1 MTQLYGKKH
10 QQLLDWLSGDWWQEQ
25 AAICWVE
32 GFPGVGKTEL
42 HRRLLLQMQHQ
53 NKPTAYVNLLEEAA
67 TPLDVLFLKLSQELA
82 AAGHDALAQKIDQGA
97 QLSAVQ
103 NTLMQMLAAEPML
116 LVLDDFQCTL
126 NGTGEPAG
134 EFANFLR
141 TVKNKTGPPSRVLL
155 LTDRHPHPGTWSEN
169 ILYKRLESLDAEDGA
184 AYMLDLLQQK
194 QPQTTISPE
203 QLADVVAWVD
213 GNPRALRAIASNLE
227 YEPLESLIELQP
239 ESWEQRERAISPQ
252 LLQDLESQLVGKVLK
267 RLEEVDREVLFGI
280 SVFRK
285 PFKAKGF
292 DRFLKPHQNY
302 SAIRTRLVDNLLVKR
317 LDTNEYILEKIAREV
332 AADFAKQNPARNR
345 GAHSLAGDYYA
356 RHFQAQQIT
365 GGAKLGGDFVE
376 AKFHWTQAQRVDDLK
391 DIARLFQA
399 YISANINWVTPLP
412 KKPDERD
419 ERIALLSVLLD
430 EPGAPS
436 LHYHLARCLEQR
448 GHNGDK
454 QRALAHAK
462 RALTKQIPEAWLLA
476 VRLAESVEGWQAA
489 IDLAEQGIRE
499 IPPEL
504 NLFALYQACA
514 ELLARNNQLD
524 DAITLLK
531 QGIKDIQPK
540 KGGIKLSESLLQL
553 AAQTQRQDW
562 LSEYLTRQDTSTAQ
576 TGTRYL
582 AEVLLKQL
590 QGDWQAAAETAAK
603 ARASHP
609 NYMALC
615 SQEAFSWLSA
625 GQPVKAQQALDRFPK
640 PINYLAGYANT
651 WLACFI
657 ALRNGDNE
665 TAARFYGIYRNDEN
679 QPAPVPDER
688 DLLDS
693 WNGPVPLATP
703 HSAYLFATLPIAL
716 TGLSHAVNR
725 PPTYEPVALLA
736 PSNTANATAS
746 TTAATANGLLV
757 MATEWQSGR
766 GGLSTFNRKLCIA
779 LAAAGQTVVC
789 VVPNCTVDEVARAKE
804 SGVILIEA
812 PAAPGADSNSGL
824 SRRLTLPEGFQP
836 AVIIGHGR
844 ITGPAALAQVQD
856 HFPNAQRLHFVH
868 MAPGEIEWFKDK
880 SDAAIQAEAR
890 EQIELGL
897 SKDASLV
904 VAVGPRLTREHGN
917 LLDGLLSPP
926 PLHCFIPGFTAG
938 ERRSPPNGIQCL
950 VLGRAEDLELKGLDI
965 AARALGELA
974 KQGGKLESAPIL
986 VVRGAPSGTGTELQ
1000 QQLKRLADN
1009 PSLDVRVREYT
1020 AESESIEQDLR
1031 RASVVLM
1038 PSRSEGFGLVALEA
1052 LECGTPIL
1060 ASDNS
1065 GFSEW
1070 LKTKLETHRQANFI
1084 VKITGDLATDA
1095 SAWAH
1100 ELERILRDRK
1110 AAFNSTQELS
1120 ALLASECSWQEAAE
1134 ALLQRLAQI

>member
-10 QQLLDWLSGDWWQEQ
+10 QQLLDWLSDDWWQEQ

-42 HRRLLLQMQHQ
+42 HRRLLMQMRHQ
-53 NKPTAYVNLLEEAA
+53 NKPIAYVNLLEEAA
-67 TPLDVLFLKLSQELA
+67 TSLDVLFLKLSQELA
-82 AAGHDALAQKIDQGA
+82 AAGRDALAKKIDQAA

-126 NGTGEPAG
+126 NGAGEPTG

-141 TVKNKTGPPSRVLL
+141 TIKNKTGLPSRVLL

-169 ILYKRLESLDAEDGA
+169 ILSRRLESLDAEDGE

-194 QPQTTISPE
+194 QLSTTISPE

-239 ESWEQRERAISPQ
+239 ESWEQRERTISPQ
-252 LLQDLESQLVGKVLK
+252 LLQDLETQLVGKVLR
-267 RLEEVDREVLFGI
+267 RLEDVAREVLFGI

-285 PFKAKGF
+285 PFKTDGF
-292 DRFLKPHQNY
+292 ERFLKQHPNY
-302 SAIRTRLVDNLLVKR
+302 PAIRTRLIDNLLVKR

-332 AADFAKQNPARNR
+332 AADFAKQKPARNR

-356 RHFQAQQIT
+356 RHFQAKQIT

-376 AKFHWTQAQRVDDLK
+376 AKFHWTQAQRIDDLK
-391 DIARLFQA
+391 QIARLFQA
-399 YISANINWVTPLP
+399 YVGANINWVTPLP
-412 KKPDERD
+412 KQPDERD

-454 QRALAHAK
+454 K
-462 RALTKQIPEAWLLA
+462 RALVHAKQALAKQVPYDAWLLA

-489 IDLAEQGIRE
+489 IDIGQQGLKLLSSSE
-499 IPPEL
+499 
-504 NLFALYQACA
+504 LYQACA
-514 ELLARNNQLD
+514 ELLARNNKPD
-524 DAITLLK
+524 DAVTLLKQGIDKIPVEKGLFSLYQACAELLTRNNKPDEAIALLK

-540 KGGIKLSESLLQL
+540 KGGFKLSESLLLL
-553 AAQTQRQDW
+553 AAQAQRQDW
-562 LSEYLTRQDTSTAQ
+562 LNEFLTQQKISTAYAPQ
-576 TGTRYL
+576 LHL
-582 AEVLLKQL
+582 AEVFLKQL

-615 SQEAFSWLSA
+615 GQEAFSWLSA

-640 PINYLAGYANT
+640 PITYPAGSGIT

-665 TAARFYGIYRNDEN
+665 TAARFYGIYQDHEN

-693 WNGPVPLATP
+693 WNSPVPLSTP
-703 HSAYLFATLPIAL
+703 HPAFLFATLPVAL

-736 PSNTANATAS
+736 PTNTADATAN
-746 TTAATANGLLV
+746 TTAAKANGLLAI
-757 MATEWQSGR
+757 ATEWQSGR
-766 GGLSTFNRKLCIA
+766 GGLSTFNRKLCIS

-789 VVPNCTVDEVARAKE
+789 VVPNCTTDEVDMAKE
-804 SGVILIEA
+804 SGVTLIET
-812 PAAPGADSNSGL
+812 PAAPGAAADSGL
-824 SRRLTLPEGFQP
+824 SRRLTLPEDFQP

-844 ITGPAALAQVQD
+844 ILRTVD
-856 HFPNAQRLHFVH
+856 F
-868 MAPGEIEWFKDK
+868 
-880 SDAAIQAEAR
+880 S
-890 EQIELGL
+890 
-897 SKDASLV
+897 
-904 VAVGPRLTREHGN
+904 
-917 LLDGLLSPP
+917 
-926 PLHCFIPGFTAG
+926 
-938 ERRSPPNGIQCL
+938 
-950 VLGRAEDLELKGLDI
+950 VLQ
-965 AARALGELA
+965 LA
-974 KQGGKLESAPIL
+974 KIL
-986 VVRGAPSGTGTELQ
+986 
-1000 QQLKRLADN
+1000 
-1009 PSLDVRVREYT
+1009 
-1020 AESESIEQDLR
+1020 
-1031 RASVVLM
+1031 
-1038 PSRSEGFGLVALEA
+1038 
-1052 LECGTPIL
+1052 
-1060 ASDNS
+1060 
-1065 GFSEW
+1065 
-1070 LKTKLETHRQANFI
+1070 
-1084 VKITGDLATDA
+1084 
-1095 SAWAH
+1095 
-1100 ELERILRDRK
+1100 
-1110 AAFNSTQELS
+1110 
-1120 ALLASECSWQEAAE
+1120 
-1134 ALLQRLAQI
+1134 